1 MPREVRVQHWLATLP
16 KDSSFRAS
24 LQRPLLVTPFRVPL
38 KGDSF
43 PSVGVSPE
51 QRPGSFLRGI
61 AGVLQPSQ
69 RGKTAD
75 RINQPV
81 RRGTEPRAGRLGGV
95 VWGGPQ
101 FSGWAVWDRPRV
113 KRRGFGWADVTACR
127 RGWGSGGG
135 TKGVA
140 RL

>member
-1 MPREVRVQHWLATLP
+1 MPREVRVQHCLATLP

-69 RGKTAD
+69 RGKTE
-75 RINQPV
+75 NQP
-81 RRGTEPRAGRLGGV
+81 
-95 VWGGPQ
+95 
-101 FSGWAVWDRPRV
+101 
-113 KRRGFGWADVTACR
+113 ACSAR
-127 RGWGSGGG
+127 DG
-135 TKGVA
+135 TKGWPA
-140 RL
+140 RGRCLERASVLWVGSLGPAQGQEEGFRVG

>member
-61 AGVLQPSQ
+61 AGVLHLSREEKQTESTSLFGEGRSQ
-69 RGKTAD
+69 GL
-75 RINQPV
+75 
-81 RRGTEPRAGRLGGV
+81 AGSGASSGAGLSSLGGQFGTGPGSR
-95 VWGGPQ
+95 GG
-101 FSGWAVWDRPRV
+101 V
-113 KRRGFGWADVTACR
+113 
-127 RGWGSGGG
+127 SGGL
-135 TKGVA
+135 T
-140 RL
+140 